1 MSLQEIQQFRGEARG
16 CKSCDILGT
25 DQPHTASIGMHQDV
39 RDLPNDTQRWISNL
53 PGGIHQQELDLLSQN
68 SEVQESQGSFGRGQI
83 VKKPSSKGRV
93 YKFSQIKDERWRLY
107 SRLLRKS
114 GAIEDLFNSSKN

>member
-1 MSLQEIQQFRGEARG
+1 MFYRDPS

-25 DQPHTASIGMHQDV
+25 DQPHTTSIGMHQDNV
-39 RDLPNDTQRWISNL
+39 RDLPDDTQRWISNL
-53 PGGIHQQELDLLSQN
+53 PGEIHQQELGLLSQN

-93 YKFSQIKDERWRLY
+93 YKFSQIKDERRRLY